1 MIPIRDEIPTRKFPI
16 VNYLLIAANIL
27 VYVFF
32 FLAGPNQE
40 ALVYEFAMI
49 PANLTSGID
58 PGGHRIFL
66 PTRIRK
72 SPRWGLAG
80 RLQQSWV
87 PTWFYTPRSRVLT
100 FIPLGIYLRMTVM
113 PAGIVLGL
121 WFILQLFSGLL
132 SLGGPDVG
140 GVAFWAHVGGFLVG
154 VLVALVLVRR
164 PKTKYRSRW

>member
-1 MIPIRDEIPTRKFPI
+1 
-16 VNYLLIAANIL
+16 
-27 VYVFF
+27 
-32 FLAGPNQE
+32 
-40 ALVYEFAMI
+40 
-49 PANLTSGID
+49 
-58 PGGHRIFL
+58 
-66 PTRIRK
+66 
-72 SPRWGLAG
+72 
-80 RLQQSWV
+80 
-87 PTWFYTPRSRVLT
+87 
-100 FIPLGIYLRMTVM
+100 MTVL